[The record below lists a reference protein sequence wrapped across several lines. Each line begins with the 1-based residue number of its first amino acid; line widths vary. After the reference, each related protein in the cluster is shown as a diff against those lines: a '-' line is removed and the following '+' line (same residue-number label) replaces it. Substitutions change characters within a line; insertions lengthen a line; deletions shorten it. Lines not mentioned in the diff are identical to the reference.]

1 MAMNHAY
8 VLLAIPADL
17 LEFLVTL
24 FLVLAEL
31 RPLEEFHLH
40 TDTSGDIVVNE
51 CVRRPNSCV
60 MDKQCR
66 GVRGARHGAALPI
79 PMIVTSVC
87 TMCRNSGELLR
98 YYLLKVCIVALLVP
112 LKVFNLLLLVIVP

>member
-1 MAMNHAY
+1 MNHAY

-31 RPLEEFHLH
+31 RPLEELHLH

>member
-1 MAMNHAY
+1 MNHAY

>member
-1 MAMNHAY
+1 MNHAY
-8 VLLAIPADL
+8 VLLAVPADL

-40 TDTSGDIVVNE
+40 TNTSGDIVVNE

-66 GVRGARHGAALPI
+66 GVRGARHGAGLPI

-87 TMCRNSGELLR
+87 TMCRNSRELLR

-112 LKVFNLLLLVIVP
+112 LKVFNLLLLVIVL